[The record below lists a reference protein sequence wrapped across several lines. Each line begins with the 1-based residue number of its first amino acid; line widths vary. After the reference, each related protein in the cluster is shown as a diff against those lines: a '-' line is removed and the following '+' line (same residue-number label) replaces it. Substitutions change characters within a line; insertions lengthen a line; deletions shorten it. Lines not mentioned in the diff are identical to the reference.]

1 MTDYLDNFDKC
12 IEGTIPYCGG
22 ACPFNMEILNFMEKA
37 RRGSAK
43 AAFNV
48 YRNAVGYPRIVS
60 RICPG
65 RCLDVC
71 PCKEHGGSVNLPE
84 LEKATLAL
92 TKDTAP
98 TDYNIP
104 AKKERIA
111 IIGAGAAGIGAL
123 LRLSTK
129 KYHVEVFE
137 KSNVIGGW
145 LREAIEPEIV
155 EADFNE
161 QLQFQDYE
169 IHFNTEISDPSQL
182 KGMDFNAVIA
192 ATGDGGADF
201 GLLDAVSDKGDRY
214 CCEIDGAGWFA
225 VGGLIGSELID
236 SVAAGLYIGTTVD
249 NYIKTGHQY
258 YPNGNFTTALCE
270 GMVTIDEDTPAIEPA
285 GDAYTKEEFAAE
297 ASRCVECRCSYCR
310 KHCDLCE
317 YANKW
322 PLRIKD
328 EVIATTLEG
337 KTELKATPARRLMS
351 LCNQCGL
358 CSEVCPENID
368 MDTLF
373 MVGRQ
378 KMFRQGKMPWAF
390 HDFYR
395 RDMEQANGEAS
406 LVRIPLNEETG
417 EEFDSCEYA
426 FFPGCQLGA
435 AEPEIVVKVYD
446 CLRFQHPDTAMF
458 LQCCGIAAEWE
469 GDVDG
474 FNEVLSD
481 ICSKWE
487 RLGRPTMVMA
497 CMTCYKKFRENLP
510 EIPVVSL
517 YELLLEM
524 NVSGGCNSVDYSIF
538 NPCSA
543 RHEDKVR
550 DAVAEL
556 AEGMGVKLHPLPENE
571 QYAKCCGYGGHG
583 DIADK
588 GYSDFVAQRRIAESE
603 YPYITYC
610 INCRDMFKTH
620 GKDAVHILEL
630 IFGMGDSNVHMIHEH
645 DHDGV
650 DVQSA
655 QDPENCD
662 GNCAACSSDCG
673 AADDSPLTPAPLPT
687 ISERWQ
693 NRLELKQ
700 MLLELFWGEEMEI
713 TDKMLG
719 LTLFMSDEI
728 RDKLN
733 RKHIFEHEIA
743 EVIEFC
749 QRTSRTVLNTGN
761 GTLTGYKQ
769 IGNMTYWVEYKQVAQ
784 SRTFFEVVNA
794 YSHRLQIELEAVWN
808 GIRKA
813 DEI

>member
-48 YRNAVGYPRIVS
+48 YRNAVGFPRIVS

-182 KGMDFNAVIA
+182 KGMGFNAVIA

-297 ASRCVECRCSYCR
+297 ASRCVECRCSY
-310 KHCDLCE
+310 L
-317 YANKW
+317 
-322 PLRIKD
+322 
-328 EVIATTLEG
+328 
-337 KTELKATPARRLMS
+337 S
-351 LCNQCGL
+351 L
-358 CSEVCPENID
+358 I
-368 MDTLF
+368 
-373 MVGRQ
+373 
-378 KMFRQGKMPWAF
+378 
-390 HDFYR
+390 
-395 RDMEQANGEAS
+395 
-406 LVRIPLNEETG
+406 
-417 EEFDSCEYA
+417 
-426 FFPGCQLGA
+426 
-435 AEPEIVVKVYD
+435 
-446 CLRFQHPDTAMF
+446 
-458 LQCCGIAAEWE
+458 
-469 GDVDG
+469 
-474 FNEVLSD
+474 
-481 ICSKWE
+481 
-487 RLGRPTMVMA
+487 
-497 CMTCYKKFRENLP
+497 
-510 EIPVVSL
+510 
-517 YELLLEM
+517 
-524 NVSGGCNSVDYSIF
+524 
-538 NPCSA
+538 
-543 RHEDKVR
+543 
-550 DAVAEL
+550 
-556 AEGMGVKLHPLPENE
+556 
-571 QYAKCCGYGGHG
+571 
-583 DIADK
+583 
-588 GYSDFVAQRRIAESE
+588 
-603 YPYITYC
+603 
-610 INCRDMFKTH
+610 
-620 GKDAVHILEL
+620 HI
-630 IFGMGDSNVHMIHEH
+630 
-645 DHDGV
+645 
-650 DVQSA
+650 
-655 QDPENCD
+655 
-662 GNCAACSSDCG
+662 
-673 AADDSPLTPAPLPT
+673 
-687 ISERWQ
+687 
-693 NRLELKQ
+693 
-700 MLLELFWGEEMEI
+700 
-713 TDKMLG
+713 
-719 LTLFMSDEI
+719 
-728 RDKLN
+728 
-733 RKHIFEHEIA
+733 
-743 EVIEFC
+743 
-749 QRTSRTVLNTGN
+749 
-761 GTLTGYKQ
+761 
-769 IGNMTYWVEYKQVAQ
+769 
-784 SRTFFEVVNA
+784 
-794 YSHRLQIELEAVWN
+794 
-808 GIRKA
+808 
-813 DEI
+813 